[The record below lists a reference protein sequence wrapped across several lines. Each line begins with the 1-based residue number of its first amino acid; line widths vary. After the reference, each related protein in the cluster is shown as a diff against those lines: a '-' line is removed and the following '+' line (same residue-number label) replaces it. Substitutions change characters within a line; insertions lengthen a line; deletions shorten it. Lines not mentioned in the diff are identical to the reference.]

1 MVSVASNKMSMGRN
15 LKEFIV
21 AIGRVYDVR
30 VPSISWLGFRLALLQ
45 AHPKSPPSAN
55 SSSPN
60 HTHSPSNLQSKSA
73 TQIFA
78 HRIRN
83 EHRRF
88 FGFIPSPASPV
99 ARIADTVTAAFNV
112 HARSWFQSSDPNAI
126 PEHMDARR
134 WCLRCVSGAFEVAQ
148 IPPERRGPR

>member
-21 AIGRVYDVR
+21 AIGRVYDVSCAFHQLAR
-30 VPSISWLGFRLALLQ
+30 ISPCLVA
-45 AHPKSPPSAN
+45 
-55 SSSPN
+55 
-60 HTHSPSNLQSKSA
+60 SPSQITAIRELVIPQSRPQPLQSAIEST

-83 EHRRF
+83 EHPRF

-112 HARSWFQSSDPNAI
+112 HARSWFQSSNPNAI
-126 PEHMDARR
+126 PEHVDARR
-134 WCLRCVSGAFEVAQ
+134 WCLRCVSGAFEVAK